1 MRRFALQTDNPYVRM
16 EAGSQLT
23 LSMGE
28 TVSQIMETPTLTD
41 LFAAQ
46 PIGEFSGATEEQRER
61 LRQAQREADLS
72 QAGLTVNLRRTLEQQ
87 SVDAADPVEIER
99 LTTEIDALSEG
110 VDEVRDDIIQES
122 IDAGRILEVDDL
134 NDIYGDLGLT
144 FDRPMA
150 KQEAEVLY
158 ENKKKEII
166 RDELLSRS
174 PGGIGPAVVKFG
186 AYLAN
191 SMTDPVELGAAF
203 IPFAGMTGKALSVAR
218 FGRVGSAAARGT
230 VDGFIGSALIEPFYY
245 GLSQSQQLDYTMREA
260 LLNVGVGT
268 ILGGG
273 LGTVAGAFQARVYD
287 PVGQWSKLQDELG
300 NEIMGPDFRME
311 VKAKDDV
318 DDLFKAQTA
327 KSNLDKVDNVY
338 GGRDVADL
346 VIRQWVNDLGV
357 NVSVAPVKVPNR
369 PMTFTEF
376 VRQNGGINDS
386 DETFRGELANLG
398 IRPYTQRL
406 SKNGNIINGV
416 SNPQSTN
423 NLDDIAELAQE
434 AGFIPERNPNLVIDA
449 LDRERRAKFN
459 KDGDFVFSRTD
470 QVDAQEWRDAS
481 GAASDAEA
489 EIVRREEIKRELEK
503 NGKPNASEEE
513 IALISEY
520 MARNGID
527 YDEASERIGIQL
539 ESRISE
545 LQDRYNQDVVTNSPY
560 ADRKASDDAAAIK
573 IDEDDEIYFEDYE
586 TIVADLEQRDL
597 LSDNQKVLLEEIR
610 AIDAEAQARVEVIDA
625 VTACV
630 VRSS

>member
-87 SVDAADPVEIER
+87 SVDAADPIEVER

-110 VDEVRDDIIQES
+110 VDEVREDIIKES

-166 RDELLSRS
+166 RNELLSRS
-174 PGGIGPAVVKFG
+174 PSGIGPAVVKFG

-191 SMTDPVELGAAF
+191 SMTDPVELGVAF
-203 IPFAGMTGKALSVAR
+203 IPFAGMAGKALSVAR

-357 NVSVAPVKVPNR
+357 NVSVARVKVPKR

-386 DETFRGELANLG
+386 DEAFRGELANLG

-406 SKNGNIINGV
+406 SKKGNIINGV

-434 AGFIPERNPNLVIDA
+434 AGFIPERDTNLVIDA
-449 LDRERRAKFN
+449 LDRERRAEFN
-459 KDGDFVFSRTD
+459 KDGDFVFSRQD

-513 IALISEY
+513 VALISEY
-520 MARNGID
+520 MARNDID

-545 LQDRYNQDVVTNSPY
+545 LQDRYNQDVVSNSPY